1 MVRALVACAM
11 FFVVCNPVLA
21 QQGDVVT
28 DAPLSDVAHWIIA
41 LVGTLLAARWALEA
55 FNRPAVAIADVPTFP
70 RYMTSRFQY
79 QLGSA
84 IFVIFACGFFLL
96 LVRLHREV
104 VETLDALSVPIPKE
118 ILHAIKQQSP
128 SYLVVIIAMGAVYLY
143 FLNKETEW
151 NLLLMMRDVIQRWIS
166 IPQLAARIVA
176 QIQFS
181 LRVPEEAVAS
191 VIADSKGVGQ
201 QDFRKGSNT
210 PERIWAET
218 CYMRWWLIQGHE
230 TGEDAIFFSTESFAF
245 VKLLDEFQRV
255 SSDMEKWKSGG
266 AVVDLAIAELPQKIK
281 DLHKRISRLVA
292 CYLIYRHDS
301 RKELCGAA
309 RNFGIDLSVPAP
321 ENPLRYWIVYAAVL
335 VALVYI
341 GVCASAIGYDLLTG
355 QGMNFAQDQNRTL
368 AWIMYTL
375 SNYGLAIFVI
385 LLLRF
390 TARSLQ
396 IDSNQ
401 SHLITY
407 CWTFLVAIVA
417 GPLGLTLAV
426 HFFGEGR
433 FPEMPLAQLYFN
445 MLNWGLGPALVSVYI
460 SYYLDRQI
468 YDDLPDIDHSSATF
482 VWHLSNCFLFAAV
495 NVFLLLPQILSLT
508 AQQNAIWDSP
518 KLRFVAAGCTFYV
531 ALGLAL
537 AAQFA
542 LKKGAQAAA
551 PVLTTMRFPKL

>member
-11 FFVVCNPVLA
+11 FFVVCNHALA
-21 QQGDVVT
+21 QQAGAVT
-28 DAPLSDVAHWIIA
+28 DAQFFDAVHWIITV
-41 LVGTLLAARWALEA
+41 LGTFLAARWALEA
-55 FNRPAVAIADVPTFP
+55 FNRPTVPIADVPTFP
-70 RYMTSRFQY
+70 RYMTSRIQY
-79 QLGSA
+79 RLGSI

-104 VETLDALSVPIPKE
+104 VETLDALSVPIPKD
-118 ILHAIKQQSP
+118 ILQAVKEQSA
-128 SYLVVIIAMGAVYLY
+128 SYLVVVIAMGAVYLY
-143 FLNKETEW
+143 FLTKEAEW
-151 NLLLMMRDVIQRWIS
+151 NVLLMMRDVIQRWIS
-166 IPQLAARIVA
+166 IPQLAGRIVA

-181 LRVPEEAVAS
+181 LRVPVDAVAS
-191 VIADSKGVGQ
+191 VIADSKGVVQ
-201 QDFRKGSNT
+201 QDFRKDSNT
-210 PERIWAET
+210 PDRIWAET
-218 CYMRWWLIQGHE
+218 CYMRWWLTQGHE
-230 TGEDAIFFSTESFAF
+230 SGEDAIFFSTESFAF

-266 AVVDLAIAELPQKIK
+266 AIVDLAIAELPQKIK
-281 DLHKRISRLVA
+281 DLHKRVSRLVA
-292 CYLIYRHDS
+292 CYLIYRHGS

-309 RNFGIDLSVPAP
+309 RNFGIDLSDPAP

-335 VALVYI
+335 VASVYI

-355 QGMNFAQDQNRTL
+355 KGVNFAQDQNRTL

-375 SNYGLAIFVI
+375 CNYGLAIFVI

-417 GPLGLTLAV
+417 GPFGLTLAV

-433 FPEMPLAQLYFN
+433 LPQMPLELLYFN
-445 MLNWGLGPALVSVYI
+445 MLKWGLGPALVSVYI

-468 YDDLPDIDHSSATF
+468 FRDLPDIDHSSATV
-482 VWHLSNCFLFAAV
+482 VWRLTNCFFFAAV

-542 LKKGAQAAA
+542 LRKGVQAAA
-551 PVLTTMRFPKL
+551 PVFSTMRLPKL